1 MPTPRLL
8 STLAALLGALAVALG
23 AFGAHALRDTL
34 DPSALALWRTA
45 VDYLFWHVLAAL
57 FAARHAES
65 AGARGSAVAA
75 ALFLGGAF
83 VFAAT
88 LFALAL
94 GAPRV
99 LGAITPVGGSA
110 LIAGWLVLAWTIWR
124 SQARRVP

>member
-34 DPSALALWRTA
+34 GPSALALWRTA

-57 FAARHAES
+57 FAARYAETADARS
-65 AGARGSAVAA
+65 ASLA
-75 ALFLGGAF
+75 ALLFLAGAF
-83 VFAAT
+83 VFAST

-94 GAPRV
+94 GAPRL
-99 LGAITPVGGSA
+99 LGAVTPLGGA
-110 LIAGWLVLAWTIWR
+110 AMIAGWLALAWAV
-124 SQARRVP
+124 SRRKS